1 MTTIVSHLRW
11 SGSFASKRAIMTTG
25 LVALLVPGYFFLM
38 ITDQAV
44 RGTFSSL
51 CLFLYSCL
59 TASVFSWATYRTRQR
74 QPQLYRA
81 WLLMTLSIFLLLI
94 ASSLWLLLKAL
105 LPAQANPALGILFTL
120 TSNLLFGWGIFC
132 IPRVKQTG
140 LQVARQVID
149 SLTVFIGG
157 MLLLWLLW
165 ISPNIAH
172 GPFDLSQI
180 LVSTLY
186 PIGDFVLIVITIFL
200 VFQPRVLQPRGPL
213 LFFSLSTLLTV
224 VADLW
229 FAKQVS
235 ANLYVAGAFSD
246 YLWLVT
252 AVLATMGAALQGSV
266 IADEPPDQ
274 QDTYAES
281 RIFYGLRIALPP
293 LTLLLTYVVMV
304 FLHEEQHQLIYLLMA
319 GGTGVMFVLVSTRQ
333 LLTLIENFTLASA
346 LRTELA
352 ERQRTQS
359 ELQRTNQQ
367 LEYRVTERTA
377 ELATLNEQ
385 LRKNEQKLRFDAFHD
400 KLTGLPNR
408 TFFLH
413 RLEYAMHL
421 ARTQSNARFAVLF
434 LDFDG
439 FKVVNDSLGH
449 WLGDEFLIALARRL
463 ETTVEA
469 GDLVARLG
477 GDEFVVLLK
486 HVTDAQS
493 AKHYAQ
499 QIQQHLRHPFDIN
512 GYRLFTSASIGIVL
526 HDDVYTSAVD
536 ILRDAD
542 IAMYRAKGEGKARYS
557 IFDTTMRANAMTR
570 LQLETE
576 LRNALFAK
584 ALHLAYQPIWDLANQ
599 RLVGFEA
606 LARWHH
612 AERGAIPPNEFI
624 PLAEETGLIIP
635 LGEWVLE
642 EACQQMKRWHDQ
654 LGPAIC
660 QSGPYASPLTI
671 SVNISAHQFH
681 QTDLVLL
688 VEQTLHKFAFPATCL
703 KLEITESSFMEDIDA
718 AVDAF
723 TRLRALGVQLQ
734 LDDFGTGY
742 SSFSY
747 LHRLPINT
755 LKIDQTFIRRLDSN
769 GQNSEIV
776 RAIATLAHNLQ
787 MNVIAE
793 GVETQEQLTQV
804 AQLGCEQVQGY
815 LIAKPLDVHAAEH
828 FIKSAAHYPLFT
840 VPKVDAP
847 AAA

>member
-1 MTTIVSHLRW
+1 M
-11 SGSFASKRAIMTTG
+11 ATG

-51 CLFLYSCL
+51 CLFLYSGL

-81 WLLMTLSIFLLLI
+81 WWLMTLSIFILLI
-94 ASSLWLLLKAL
+94 ASTVWLLLKAL
-105 LPAQANPALGILFTL
+105 LPAQANPTLGIIFTL

-132 IPRVKQTG
+132 IPQVKQTS
-140 LQVARQVID
+140 LQVARQIID

-157 MLLLWLLW
+157 TLLLWLLW
-165 ISPNIAH
+165 IGPGLAQGSSALSP
-172 GPFDLSQI
+172 L
-180 LVSTLY
+180 LVSMLY

-200 VFQPRVLQPRGPL
+200 VFQPRALQPRGPL

-252 AVLATMGAALQGSV
+252 AVLATMGAALQGIV
-266 IADEPPDQ
+266 IADEAPDQ
-274 QDTYAES
+274 QDAYTES

-293 LTLLLTYVVMV
+293 LTLLVTYMAMV
-304 FLHEEQHQLIYLLMA
+304 LLHEDQHLFSYLLMA
-319 GGTGVMFVLVSTRQ
+319 GGTGVMFVLVSSRQ

-352 ERQRTQS
+352 ERQRTQA

-413 RLEYAMHL
+413 RLEYAMQL
-421 ARTQSNARFAVLF
+421 ARTQPDAHFAVLF

-449 WLGDEFLIALARRL
+449 WLGDEFLIALGLRL
-463 ETTVEA
+463 ETTVGAE
-469 GDLVARLG
+469 DLVARLG

-486 HVTDAQS
+486 HVTDAQA

-499 QIQQHLRHPFDIN
+499 QIQQHLRQPFDIN

-642 EACQQMKRWHDQ
+642 EACQQMKHWHEQ
-654 LGPAIC
+654 LGPAIG
-660 QSGPYASPLTI
+660 QSGPNASPLTI

-769 GQNSEIV
+769 GQNNEIV

-793 GVETQEQLTQV
+793 GVETGEQLTQV

-828 FIKSAAHYPLFT
+828 FIKSAVSHSPFT
-840 VPKVDAP
+840 APKAATP

>member
-11 SGSFASKRAIMTTG
+11 SGSFSGKRAIMTTG

-38 ITDQAV
+38 LTDQAV

-94 ASSLWLLLKAL
+94 ASSVWLLLKTW
-105 LPAQANPALGILFTL
+105 LPAQANPALGIIFTL
-120 TSNLLFGWGIFC
+120 ASNLLFGWGIFC
-132 IPRVKQTG
+132 MPQVKQTS
-140 LQVARQVID
+140 LQVARQIID

-157 MLLLWLLW
+157 TLLLWLLW
-165 ISPNIAH
+165 IGPGLAQGSSALSP
-172 GPFDLSQI
+172 L

-200 VFQPRVLQPRGPL
+200 VFQPRALQPRGPL

-229 FAKQVS
+229 FAQQVS

-252 AVLATMGAALQGSV
+252 AVLATLGAALHGIA
-266 IADEPPDQ
+266 IADESPHQ
-274 QDTYAES
+274 QDSYAENH
-281 RIFYGLRIALPP
+281 IFYGLRIALPP
-293 LTLLLTYVVMV
+293 LTLLLTYTAMV
-304 FLHEEQHQLIYLLMA
+304 LLHEDQHLFSYLLMA

-352 ERQRTQS
+352 ERQRTQA
-359 ELQRTNQQ
+359 ELQRTNQL

-413 RLEYAMHL
+413 RLEYAMQL
-421 ARTQSNARFAVLF
+421 AHAQPDAHFAVLF

-499 QIQQHLRHPFDIN
+499 QIQQHLRQPFDIN

-612 AERGAIPPNEFI
+612 AERGAIPPTEFI

-654 LGPAIC
+654 LGPAID
-660 QSGPYASPLTI
+660 QSGPHAAPLTI

-769 GQNSEIV
+769 GQNNEIV

-793 GVETQEQLTQV
+793 GVETGEQLTQV

-815 LIAKPLDVHAAEH
+815 LIAKPLDLHAAEH
-828 FIKSAAHYPLFT
+828 FIKSAVSHSPFT
-840 VPKVDAP
+840 APKADAP